1 MSSKHNRFVMNALK
15 KLTRRY
21 DIEAVKEYSKKYS
34 LTIQYRF
41 AKWIHRNKF
50 LT

>member
-1 MSSKHNRFVMNALK
+1 MSSRHNRFVMNALK
-15 KLTRRY
+15 KLVRRY